1 MFGASHRR
9 PRRGFLPGLLSV
21 AGLAAILLATQ
32 DIDLPLAGGA
42 ARTPGSAVGAS
53 PGGPCGAASAATIA
67 HVEEEVARRIY
78 VAELRG
84 YEVRTDLAH
93 IQESAELRTALA
105 SSNQAAVYVA
115 VHKIVYTPHWHI
127 VRLRVTRLGHVLADV
142 GGPDVIAPVSGALRS
157 KGKVVGRF
165 VMSVQDDLGYTKLV
179 TRFIGAPIELYR
191 EGSPVMGTF
200 PVPLAAPRNG
210 QSLTL
215 AGVRYRVL
223 ALNATA
229 FPSGKLE
236 AALLVGEPS
245 GVPTPSGA
253 PAHPSGASVALSR
266 APVVPPGAPA
276 APTCEAVRVSA
287 WGQIAMH
294 VAARFTPLTAHYEDF
309 VHTLQGVSGGRVF
322 VRSGS
327 ARLAG
332 GGPRRLP
339 RQGLVRYR
347 GLGWDVFSW
356 SAPASTRIYFLTPH
370 A

>member
-1 MFGASHRR
+1 M
-9 PRRGFLPGLLSV
+9 PGVLSV
-21 AGLAAILLATQ
+21 AALAAVLLATQ

-42 ARTPGSAVGAS
+42 AHVPGSAVAS
-53 PGGPCGAASAATIA
+53 PAGPCGGASAATVA
-67 HVEEEVARRIY
+67 RVEEEVARRIY

-84 YEVRTDLAH
+84 YEVRADLAH
-93 IQESAELRTALA
+93 IQESAQLRTALD
-105 SSNQAAVYVA
+105 SSNQGAVYAA

-127 VRLRVTRLGHVLADV
+127 VRLRVTRLGHMLADV

-179 TRFIGAPIELYR
+179 TRFIGAPVELYR
-191 EGSPVMGTF
+191 DGSPVMGTF
-200 PVPLAAPRNG
+200 PAPSVAPRNG

-236 AALLVGEPS
+236 AALLV
-245 GVPTPSGA
+245 VDPSGA
-253 PAHPSGASVALSR
+253 PVHPSGASVALSH
-266 APVVPPGAPA
+266 APAVPSGAPA
-276 APTCEAVRVSA
+276 APTCEAVRTAA

-294 VAARFTPLTAHYEDF
+294 VAARFAPLAAHYEDF
-309 VHTLQGVSGGRVF
+309 VHTLQGVSGGRAF

-332 GGPRRLP
+332 GGPLRLP

-347 GLGWDVFSW
+347 GLSWDVFSW
-356 SAPASTRIYFLTPH
+356 PGPASTRIYFLTPR

>member
-1 MFGASHRR
+1 M
-9 PRRGFLPGLLSV
+9 PGLLSV
-21 AGLAAILLATQ
+21 GALAAILLATQ

-42 ARTPGSAVGAS
+42 PHAPGLVVGAS
-53 PGGPCGAASAATIA
+53 PEGPCGAASAATVA
-67 HVEEEVARRIY
+67 RVEEAVARRIY

-84 YEVRTDLAH
+84 YEVRADLAH

-105 SSNQAAVYVA
+105 SSNQAVVYAA

-142 GGPDVIAPVSGALRS
+142 GGPDVIAPVSGTLRS

-165 VMSVQDDLGYTKLV
+165 AMSVQDDLGYTKLV

-191 EGSPVMGTF
+191 DGSPVMGTF
-200 PVPLAAPRNG
+200 PAPRAAPRNG

-236 AALLVGEPS
+236 AALLVADPS
-245 GVPTPSGA
+245 GAPRPSGA
-253 PAHPSGASVALSR
+253 PARPSGV
-266 APVVPPGAPA
+266 PA
-276 APTCEAVRVSA
+276 AATCEAVRTAA
-287 WGQIAMH
+287 WGQIALH
-294 VAARFTPLTAHYEDF
+294 VAARFTPLASHYEDF
-309 VHTLQGVSGGRVF
+309 AHTLQGVSGGRVF

-327 ARLAG
+327 TRLAG
-332 GGPRRLP
+332 GGPLHLP
-339 RQGLVRYR
+339 RQGLIRYR
-347 GLGWDVFSW
+347 GLSWDVFSW
-356 SAPASTRIYFLTPH
+356 AGPASTRIYFLTPR

>member
-1 MFGASHRR
+1 M
-9 PRRGFLPGLLSV
+9 PGLLSV
-21 AGLAAILLATQ
+21 TALAAILLATQ

-42 ARTPGSAVGAS
+42 ARAPGSAVGAS

-84 YEVRTDLAH
+84 YEVRADLAH

-191 EGSPVMGTF
+191 EGSPVMGAF

-215 AGVRYRVL
+215 AGVRYRVS

-236 AALLVGEPS
+236 AALLVADPS
-245 GVPTPSGA
+245 GVP
-253 PAHPSGASVALSR
+253 
-266 APVVPPGAPA
+266 A
-276 APTCEAVRVSA
+276 AATCEAVRTGA

-294 VAARFTPLTAHYEDF
+294 VASRFTPLTAHYEDF
-309 VHTLQGVSGGRVF
+309 AHTLQGVSGGRVF

-332 GGPRRLP
+332 GGPLRLP

-347 GLGWDVFSW
+347 GLSWDVFSW
-356 SAPASTRIYFLTPH
+356 SAPASTRIYFLTPR